1 LIERGPFAYHC
12 LGYRARSPFQ
22 TRETTMSLSRKAF
35 LGALLATCLATPAFA
50 QAESWDLKE
59 RMFYVVDP
67 NGQMRIMPMGERDM
81 TPLMKRAKRVPRGT
95 VFFMR
100 DGQLYTMQGRGMM
113 FDRAGNWKTR

>member
-1 LIERGPFAYHC
+1 
-12 LGYRARSPFQ
+12 
-22 TRETTMSLSRKAF
+22 MSLSRKAF

-95 VFFMR
+95 VFFMH
-100 DGQLYTMQGRGMM
+100 DGHLYMMQGAGMM